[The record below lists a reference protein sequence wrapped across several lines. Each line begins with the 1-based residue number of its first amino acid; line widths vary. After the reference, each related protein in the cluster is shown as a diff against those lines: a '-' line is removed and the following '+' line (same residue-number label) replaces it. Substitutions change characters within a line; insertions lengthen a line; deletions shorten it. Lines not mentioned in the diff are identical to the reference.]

1 MYKFQIHFV
10 NNAANWS
17 TKTEC
22 VLKHFNI
29 EKFTNRVRWNED
41 PGTHI
46 SPGHCYPILEETWW
60 QDLRSRNCN
69 QKILGGGLYG
79 PSKEISSSSWQITGI
94 RNSFRGLTTLP
105 VFHRRPPRETNRPIW
120 RSGSRTNDPT
130 SGVSASLRIETYPSR
145 ILSVNGAV
153 FHPLPIQPPRYIVR
167 CR

>member
-1 MYKFQIHFV
+1 MLRIDAPKQNASWNISTSKNSQIAYDEMKIPARIF
-10 NNAANWS
+10 
-17 TKTEC
+17 
-22 VLKHFNI
+22 L
-29 EKFTNRVRWNED
+29 
-41 PGTHI
+41 
-46 SPGHCYPILEETWW
+46 PGHCYPILEETWW